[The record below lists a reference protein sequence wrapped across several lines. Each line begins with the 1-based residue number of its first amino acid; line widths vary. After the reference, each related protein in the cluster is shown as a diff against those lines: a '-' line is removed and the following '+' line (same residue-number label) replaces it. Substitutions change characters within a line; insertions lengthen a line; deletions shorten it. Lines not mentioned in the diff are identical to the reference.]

1 MTVQLVQHLNR
12 LFAWDQWANRESLAS
27 LKGCDPAPPR
37 SLRFLAHI
45 IAAERLWLA
54 RMKQEPQ
61 PMAVWPELS
70 LRECEAELQKLTAL
84 WEQYLA
90 GLGPDGLE
98 QAVRYTNSKGEPWTN
113 RVEDVLLHVVTH
125 SAYHRGQIAADVRG
139 SGQTPAYTDFIHC
152 VRQGL
157 LE

>member
-1 MTVQLVQHLNR
+1 VELVEHLER
-12 LFAWDQWANRESLAS
+12 LFAWDDWANREALAS
-27 LKGCDPAPPR
+27 LQRCDPAPPR

-45 IAAERLWLA
+45 VAAERLWLA

-70 LRECEAELQKLTAL
+70 LRQCATELQAL
-84 WEQYLA
+84 RPLWDERIA
-90 GLGPDGLE
+90 GLGPAGLE
-98 QAVRYTNSKGEPWTN
+98 QPVPYTNSKGERWSS
-113 RVEDVLLHVVTH
+113 RVEDILLHVVTH
-125 SAYHRGQIAADVRG
+125 SAYHRGQIAADVRA
-139 SGQTPAYTDFIHC
+139 SGQTPPYTDFIHC